1 MWLVDFEHQINFDP
15 AQPIENFLR
24 DVPAKWVVYL
34 MSDLDGRPVQLL
46 CVKNLRYSL
55 KRRLG
60 GEDDALT
67 MPSRRVNYREVVRS
81 ISWRRVDSAF
91 EADVVYLEAARTCFP
106 TTYQGMI
113 GMRPAWFLHVNPE
126 APFPRYTKTTDLG
139 ITTGMLLG
147 PLEDKNVAG
156 KLIEDIAD
164 WFDLCRYYHILVE
177 SPHAKACAYKEMGKC
192 PAPCDG
198 SISMPQYRRM
208 IEWSSRAIVDS
219 EELIREQNLRMQ
231 AAAKELRFESAAKI
245 KAYIDSVSILGKG
258 DLRHFR
264 RLRDFNF
271 LTLQHGPR
279 DGRAKAFLITPGQI
293 EEIAG
298 VPVEPSRPGDL
309 MRLALERAAERVA
322 DSVDTIGAE
331 RIGVV
336 THHLFSPKFSHG
348 VFLPLESLEE
358 KVIVKAY
365 RDLLKQVKQP
375 ETEDEGVTKELQAM

>member
-1 MWLVDFEHQINFDP
+1 MAFEHQITFDP
-15 AQPIENFLR
+15 AQPIGAFLR

-34 MSDLDGRPVQLL
+34 MSDLDNRPVQLL

-55 KRRLG
+55 QRRLG
-60 GEDDALT
+60 GEEDATTL
-67 MPSRRVNYREVVRS
+67 SRRVNYREIVRT

-91 EADVVYLEAARTCFP
+91 EADLIYLEAARKFFP
-106 TTYQGMI
+106 QTYQGMI

-139 ITTGMLLG
+139 ITNGMLLG

-177 SPHAKACAYKEMGKC
+177 SPNAKACAYKEMGKC

-208 IEWSSRAIVDS
+208 IEWSSRAIVDPK
-219 EELIREQNLRMQ
+219 ELIREQTVRMQ
-231 AAAKELRFESAAKI
+231 AAAKELRFEAAAKI
-245 KAYIDSVSILGKG
+245 KSYIDSISALGKG

-271 LTLQHGPR
+271 LSLQHGPR

-293 EEIAG
+293 EEVAG
-298 VPVEPSRPGDL
+298 VPIEPSRPSDL
-309 MRLALERAAERVA
+309 MRLVLERAAERA
-322 DSVDTIGAE
+322 TDSVDSIGAE

-336 THHLFSPKFSHG
+336 THHLFQSRATQG
-348 VFLPLESLEE
+348 VFLPLDTLEE
-358 KVIVKAY
+358 TAIVKAY
-365 RDLLKQVKQP
+365 RDLLKQKKQA
-375 ETEDEGVTKELQAM
+375 ETEEEGVMKELQAM

>member
-1 MWLVDFEHQINFDP
+1 MWAVVFEQQINFDP
-15 AQPIENFLR
+15 HLPIEDFLR
-24 DVPAKWVVYL
+24 EVPAKWVVYL
-34 MSDLDGRPVQLL
+34 MSDGDGRPVQLL

-60 GEDDALT
+60 GEEDAAVL
-67 MPSRRVNYREVVRS
+67 SKRVNYREIVRTVA
-81 ISWRRVDSAF
+81 WRRVDSAF
-91 EADVVYLEAARTCFP
+91 EADVVYLEAARQHFP
-106 TTYQGMI
+106 QTYQGMI

-126 APFPRYTKTTDLG
+126 AEFPRYTKTTDLS

-147 PLEDKNVAG
+147 PVEDKHVAG
-156 KLIEDIAD
+156 RLIEDVAD

-177 SPHAKACAYKEMGKC
+177 SPNAKACAYKEMGKC

-208 IEWSSRAIVDS
+208 VEWSSRAIVDPK
-219 EELIREQNLRMQ
+219 ELIREQTARMQ

-245 KAYIDSVSILGKG
+245 KSYIDSLSTLGKG

-271 LTLQHGPR
+271 LSLQHGPR
-279 DGRAKAFLITPGQI
+279 DGKVKAFLITPGLI

-298 VPVEPSRPGDL
+298 VPTEPSRPSDL
-309 MRLALERAAERVA
+309 MRLALERAADRVT
-322 DSVDTIGAE
+322 DSMDPIGAE

-336 THHLFSPKFSHG
+336 THHLFSRKFSQG
-348 VFLPLESLEE
+348 VFLPLETLDE
-358 KVIVKAY
+358 KSIVKAY
-365 RDLLKQVKQP
+365 RDLQKQNSQADV
-375 ETEDEGVTKELQAM
+375 EDEGVTKELQAM

>member
-1 MWLVDFEHQINFDP
+1 MEFEHQINFDP
-15 AQPIENFLR
+15 AQPIETFLK

-34 MSDLDGRPVQLL
+34 MSDADGRPVQLL

-55 KRRLG
+55 KRRLS
-60 GEDDALT
+60 GEEDLT
-67 MPSRRVNYREVVRS
+67 TLSRRVNYREIVRT
-81 ISWRRVDSAF
+81 IAWRRVDSAF
-91 EADVVYLEAARTCFP
+91 EADVIYLEAARKFFP
-106 TTYQGMI
+106 QTYQGMI
-113 GMRPAWFLHVNPE
+113 GMRPAWFLHINPE

-139 ITTGMLLG
+139 ITSGMLLG
-147 PLEDKNVAG
+147 PVEDKNVAA

-177 SPHAKACAYKEMGKC
+177 SPNAKACAYKEMGKC

-208 IEWSSRAIVDS
+208 IEWSSRAIVDPKA
-219 EELIREQNLRMQ
+219 LIREQTTRMQ

-245 KAYIDSVSILGKG
+245 KSYIDSIGTLGKG

-271 LTLQHGPR
+271 LSLQHGPR
-279 DGRAKAFLITPGQI
+279 DGRAKAFLITPGAI

-298 VPVEPSRPGDL
+298 VPIEPSRPSDL
-309 MRLALERAAERVA
+309 MRLALELAADRVA

-336 THHLFSPKFSHG
+336 THHLFKSKSTRG
-348 VFLPLESLEE
+348 VFLPLETLDEQS
-358 KVIVKAY
+358 IVSAY
-365 RDLLKQVKQP
+365 RDLLKQKP
-375 ETEDEGVTKELQAM
+375 PTESEDEGVMKELQAM